1 MKNEIRNLR
10 TLPYAIRSVFFS
22 FCMPVAKCRS
32 FGCKHDQFR
41 KTLALWVSPRDL
53 QWSNKSS
60 GQKECG
66 THRGNLGW
74 YSLFSN
80 AWLLYSVS
88 VLSILQDLFI
98 EIQALCIEFRRVRE
112 SAEDTWPWKAKP
124 CTHQVNF
131 HARHFPLSLSLQSP
145 RETREAF
152 AEERER
158 GIIVII
164 KAI

>member
-1 MKNEIRNLR
+1 MLSD
-10 TLPYAIRSVFFS
+10 LYALTKAWIAFFS

-41 KTLALWVSPRDL
+41 KRLALWVSPRDL

-60 GQKECG
+60 GQKESG
-66 THRGNLGW
+66 TPRGNFGW

-112 SAEDTWPWKAKP
+112 SAEDTWPWKAMP

-131 HARHFPLSLSLQSP
+131 HARHFPLSLPPLSSWNK
-145 RETREAF
+145 RGFCEG
-152 AEERER
+152 ERKR
-158 GIIVII
+158 NYYSDH
-164 KAI
+164 

>member
-1 MKNEIRNLR
+1 MKYAIS
-10 TLPYAIRSVFFS
+10 YAIRSVCANQGMNSFFFFLHAS
-22 FCMPVAKCRS
+22 CQMQIFCR
-32 FGCKHDQFR
+32 
-41 KTLALWVSPRDL
+41 LALWVSPRDL
-53 QWSNKSS
+53 QWSNKSMARIEETW
-60 GQKECG
+60 GQ
-66 THRGNLGW
+66 W
-74 YSLFSN
+74 YSLFLN

-98 EIQALCIEFRRVRE
+98 EIQPLCIEFRRVRE
-112 SAEDTWPWKAKP
+112 SAEDTWPWKAMP

-131 HARHFPLSLSLQSP
+131 HARHFPLSLSLHSP

-158 GIIVII
+158 GTIIVII